1 MLLIK
6 SLVIALL
13 CGLVL
18 AVTGTGLWVWQGLQ
32 SLDSPSVLEEPVMFE
47 VPSGS
52 SFDAVARSMESES
65 LVADSFWLRLYG
77 RIYPE
82 QARIKTGEYE
92 FSNGETPKDMLD
104 AMVAGRVKTWSIQFI
119 EGKTFSDMRAA
130 LASNPQLAKV
140 TTDWSAEQI
149 MTTLGAE
156 GEHPEGRFFP
166 DTYLFSGQESDLDI
180 LRRAYEKMNR
190 VLAEEWEARSEGLPY
205 ESPYEALIMASIVE
219 RETGVP
225 EERDEVAGVFVR
237 RLQKGMRLQTDPTVI
252 YGMGDQYE
260 GRIGRK
266 DLQTDTPYNT
276 YRINGLPPTPIAL
289 TGREAIHA
297 ALHPAEGDTFYFV
310 AKGDGTHQFSR
321 TLAEHQKAVRAYQ
334 LQRRSDYRSFPPATA
349 EKDPE
354 E

>member
-6 SLVIALL
+6 SLAIALV
-13 CGLVL
+13 CGLIL
-18 AVTGTGLWVWQGLQ
+18 AIAGTGLWAWQGLQ
-32 SLDSPSVLEEPVMFE
+32 SLNSPIVLEEPVTFE
-47 VPSGS
+47 VPAGS
-52 SFDAVARSMESES
+52 SFDAIARSMESKG
-65 LVADSFWLRLYG
+65 LVTDSFWLRLYG
-77 RIYPE
+77 RVYPE
-82 QARIKTGEYE
+82 QTRIKTGEYE
-92 FSNGETPKDMLD
+92 FRDGETTKDMLD

-119 EGKTFSDMRAA
+119 EGTTFSDLRDV
-130 LASNPQLAKV
+130 LASNAQLAKV

-166 DTYLFSGQESDLDI
+166 DTYLFTSQAGDLDM
-180 LRRAYEKMNR
+180 LRRAYEKMNQ
-190 VLAEEWEARSEGLPY
+190 VLAQEWAARADGLPY
-205 ESPYEALIMASIVE
+205 KSAYEALIMASIVE
-219 RETGVP
+219 RETGAP

-252 YGMGDQYE
+252 YGMGDLYK

-266 DLQTDTPYNT
+266 DLQAATPYNT

-289 TGREAIHA
+289 AGREAIHA
-297 ALHPAEGDTFYFV
+297 ALNPAEGDTFYFV

-334 LQRRSDYRSFPPATA
+334 LQRRSDYRSSPPVAADKDA
-349 EKDPE
+349 EE
-354 E
+354 

>member
-1 MLLIK
+1 M
-6 SLVIALL
+6 IALV
-13 CGLVL
+13 CGLIL
-18 AVTGTGLWVWQGLQ
+18 AATGTGLWVWQGLQ
-32 SLDSPSVLEEPVMFE
+32 SLDSPTVLQEPVLFE

-52 SFDAVARSMESES
+52 SFDAVAHSMEAEA
-65 LVADSFWLRLYG
+65 LVTDSFWLRLYG
-77 RIYPE
+77 RIHPE
-82 QARIKTGEYE
+82 QARIKSGEYE
-92 FSNGETPKDMLD
+92 FTSNETPKDMLE

-119 EGKTFSDMRAA
+119 EGKTFSDVRTA
-130 LASNPQLAKV
+130 LASNTRLEKL
-140 TTDWSAEQI
+140 TTDWTAEQI

-166 DTYLFSGQESDLDI
+166 DTYLFTSQESDLDI
-180 LRRAYEKMNR
+180 LRRAYEKMTQ

-252 YGMGDQYE
+252 YGMGDLYK

-266 DLQTDTPYNT
+266 DLQTATPYNT

-289 TGREAIHA
+289 SGREAIHA

-334 LQRRSDYRSFPPATA
+334 LQRRSDYRSFPPAA
-349 EKDPE
+349 SGEGGQE
-354 E
+354 

>member
-6 SLVIALL
+6 SFVIALV
-13 CGLVL
+13 CGLIL
-18 AVTGTGLWVWQGLQ
+18 AAAGTGLWVWQGLQ

-52 SFDAVARSMESES
+52 SFDAVAHSMESEA
-65 LVADSFWLRLYG
+65 LVANSLWLRLYG

-92 FSNGETPKDMLD
+92 FIDGETPKDMLD

-119 EGKTFSDMRAA
+119 EGKTFRDVRAA
-130 LASNPQLAKV
+130 LANSSQLEKL
-140 TTDWSAEQI
+140 TTEWSTEQI
-149 MTTLGAE
+149 MATLGAE
-156 GEHPEGRFFP
+156 EEHPEGRFFP
-166 DTYLFSGQESDLDI
+166 DTYLFTGQESDIDI
-180 LRRAYEKMNR
+180 LRRAFEKMNQ
-190 VLAEEWEARSEGLPY
+190 VLAEEWAARKEGLPY
-205 ESPYEALIMASIVE
+205 ESAYEALIMASIVE

-252 YGMGDQYE
+252 YGMGDLYK

-266 DLQTDTPYNT
+266 DLQTSTPYNT
-276 YRINGLPPTPIAL
+276 YRIDGLPPTPIAL
-289 TGREAIHA
+289 AGREAIHA
-297 ALHPAEGDTFYFV
+297 ALNPAEGDTFYFV

-321 TLAEHQKAVRAYQ
+321 TLAEHQEAVRAYQ
-334 LQRRSDYRSFPPATA
+334 LQRRSDYRSFPAVTTDKDA
-349 EKDPE
+349 EE
-354 E
+354 